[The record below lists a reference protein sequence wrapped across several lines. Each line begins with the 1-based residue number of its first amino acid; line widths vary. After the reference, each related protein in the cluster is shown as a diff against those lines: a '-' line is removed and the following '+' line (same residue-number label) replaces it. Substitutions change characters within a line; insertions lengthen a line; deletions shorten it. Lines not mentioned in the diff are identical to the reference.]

1 MRKWKEEGLVF
12 WRDRE
17 GFSHLQIERRSCI
30 TKRGEECHEKS
41 YHEFLDKHTQLSQFH
56 QCDLHRGLASP
67 LLPELNG
74 STVLGLTRYDWGS
87 VHWILA
93 LSFFII
99 IIVHLVLHWNWAK
112 GSFKKYLRMGPKAL
126 VTVTVI
132 TIFFGLLVPAYLT
145 KDFPSRKDFKDTY
158 SSTSSLEV
166 ENKEGVTAMTEKG
179 GNGATQ

>member
-1 MRKWKEEGLVF
+1 MKKATTNFWINILSLVSF
-12 WRDRE
+12 ISVIFT
-17 GFSHLQIERRSCI
+17 GVL
-30 TKRGEECHEKS
+30 
-41 YHEFLDKHTQLSQFH
+41 
-56 QCDLHRGLASP
+56 LHRFS
-67 LLPELNG
+67 PELNG